1 MTDSSFPSLLQRF
14 FTDRLLNQLGASPHT
29 VASYRDV
36 FRLLLRFAE
45 EQLGRSPSE
54 LRMNDLDVSFIGRF
68 IDHLEHDRSNCPRTR
83 NNRLSALQSF
93 FRYVTFCEPACLLH
107 CQRVLAIPAKR
118 YERVPVD
125 FLTKEETAAL
135 VTAPDPNTWIG
146 RRDRALLILAIQTGL
161 RNSEITSLRCQDVE
175 FGTGAHVRCLGKGR
189 KMRCIPL
196 RQDVISVLKQWLSEW
211 KGNLIDPVFPS
222 LRGNRLTL
230 YLNGQPLLENYQ
242 LPNAPIK
249 GPIRLIPDALQGLV
263 ARHASTARRCCP
275 SLAGKKVTP
284 HTLRHT
290 AAMDL
295 LQRGVDLSVIA
306 LWLGHESTETTQIYL
321 HADMRLKE
329 QALSHATASGI
340 IPERY
345 RPPDPL
351 LTFLEGL

>member
-1 MTDSSFPSLLQRF
+1 MTDAGFPSLLQRF

-45 EQLGRSPSE
+45 DQIGCSPSE
-54 LRMNDLDVSFIGRF
+54 LRLKDFDVSFIRRF
-68 IDHLEHDRSNCPRTR
+68 IDHLEHGRKNCPRTR

-93 FRYVTFCEPACLLH
+93 FRYVSFCEPAYILH

-118 YERVPVD
+118 YERAPVA
-125 FLTKEETAAL
+125 FLTKEETASL
-135 VTAPDPNTWIG
+135 VAAPDPKIWIG
-146 RRDRALLILAIQTGL
+146 RRDRALLILALQTGL

-175 FGTGAHVRCLGKGR
+175 FGRGAHIRCLGKGR
-189 KMRCIPL
+189 KMRCTPL
-196 RQDVISVLKQWLSEW
+196 RKDVISVLKEWLLER
-211 KGNLIDPVFPS
+211 KGSLIDPVFPS
-222 LRGNRLTL
+222 LRGTHLS
-230 YLNGQPLLENYQ
+230 
-242 LPNAPIK
+242 A
-249 GPIRLIPDALQGLV
+249 DALQGIV
-263 ARHASTARRCCP
+263 ARNAATARRSCP
-275 SLAGKKVTP
+275 SLADKKVTP

-295 LQRGVDLSVIA
+295 LQRGVDLTVIA

-329 QALSHATASGI
+329 QALAHATASGI
-340 IPERY
+340 TPERY
-345 RPPDPL
+345 RPSDPL